1 METSITAAGAIDTFL
16 VLLIGIGPKLAL
28 VPFLE
33 ITASLDPA
41 KRRVLRKMLTTAA
54 VVAVVLMVLG
64 ELLRALLHFTIG
76 SLSIAG
82 GVILLVLAVW
92 MVLGPPDGS
101 SHRTAGK
108 DPMQLAQFPLA
119 VPYLLNP
126 VGIVGLMT
134 ISAEAKSLSVF
145 AVEFGILVFVL
156 LLDVVVFRWA
166 NRVSEKLDE
175 GRMLVTEKVFGFL
188 IAAIAVQLVLDGLA
202 TVGVIAPSRT
212 KHMGCLGI
220 ASRTAQGARSRVR
233 KLGEVGPREIDH
245 QDVRQQGW
253 VQADLLDAVGVLRRQ
268 RSAPRNSRIDLDSS
282 PCVELS
288 AVSRRLLGW
297 APAILMILITL
308 ALIIGESRTPRSELV
323 GCPLAY
329 NRHILRNVCAADHSP
344 GGGSTAGHPTDG
356 NAAKQ
361 SPQRPP
367 SFKARAGNAAKA
379 VSSVI
384 DRSGDRGATSNT
396 YRTYMVMLL
405 IGAPLL
411 IDDQVARNFLERA
424 QHLSE

>member
-1 METSITAAGAIDTFL
+1 VTSPRLSDSPETDLRHTWGMDQTSINAAGAIDTFL
-16 VLLIGIGPKLAL
+16 VLLIGVGPKLAL
-28 VPFLE
+28 VPFVE

-41 KRRVLRKMLTTAA
+41 TKRRVLRKMLTTAA
-54 VVAVVLMVLG
+54 VVAVVLIVLG

-92 MVLGPPDGS
+92 MVLGPPASS

-145 AVEFGILVFVL
+145 AVELGILVFVL

-202 TVGVIAPSRT
+202 MVGVIAPI
-212 KHMGCLGI
+212 H
-220 ASRTAQGARSRVR
+220 
-233 KLGEVGPREIDH
+233 H
-245 QDVRQQGW
+245 
-253 VQADLLDAVGVLRRQ
+253 
-268 RSAPRNSRIDLDSS
+268 
-282 PCVELS
+282 
-288 AVSRRLLGW
+288 
-297 APAILMILITL
+297 
-308 ALIIGESRTPRSELV
+308 
-323 GCPLAY
+323 
-329 NRHILRNVCAADHSP
+329 
-344 GGGSTAGHPTDG
+344 
-356 NAAKQ
+356 
-361 SPQRPP
+361 
-367 SFKARAGNAAKA
+367 
-379 VSSVI
+379 
-384 DRSGDRGATSNT
+384 
-396 YRTYMVMLL
+396 
-405 IGAPLL
+405 
-411 IDDQVARNFLERA
+411 
-424 QHLSE
+424 